1 MRLVTFELSS
11 PLGPVRRTGA
21 LHDDEVFDLCWAR
34 AVQHASLGR
43 PRHRQLAEAEVP
55 SDMLE
60 LLQGGEYSLEAARE
74 AIDYISLSGDATLDG
89 ATIRHAV
96 GDVRLL
102 VPLPRPNSL
111 RPCIATP
118 DEFSVTDSKL
128 EARVDGETWSSG
140 TLANMHFS
148 FPQIIEYITQEADI
162 VPGDLLGSGTIGL
175 GCGFKTDR
183 YLSPGMTVELEAE
196 GIGALRNAVGEKRPR
211 SQIGAPRE

>member
-89 ATIRHAV
+89 
-96 GDVRLL
+96 
-102 VPLPRPNSL
+102 
-111 RPCIATP
+111 
-118 DEFSVTDSKL
+118 
-128 EARVDGETWSSG
+128 ETWSSG
-140 TLANMHFS
+140 TPANMHFS